1 MTPVAGLTRG
11 TLAPSGQSMHQAI
24 AKDVLDANCATAAAS
39 TALFELLL
47 GNDQRLPSHQRHS
60 AFEYPNRVSHQPAC
74 SGLPV
79 RHLLPALGFGPMT
92 VVATGLFAGA
102 SSARTSGGMGSG
114 LGLTDSN
121 AFTSTLL
128 LARDFR
134 V

>member
-1 MTPVAGLTRG
+1 MRG

-47 GNDQRLPSHQRHS
+47 GKDQRSPSHQRHA

-79 RHLLPALGFGPMT
+79 RHLLPTRGVGLTGIRAD
-92 VVATGLFAGA
+92 GLFAGY
-102 SSARTSGGMGSG
+102 SSARTSGGMDSG
-114 LGLTDSN
+114 LRLTDSN

-128 LARDFR
+128 LVRGCR